1 MKLNYGMCK
10 ALRVVGCHEAPLNA
24 TVTASRWKTFV
35 VLMNWSR
42 QKKHQGCAVIKKR
55 SFLMDQSSIS
65 LHRWFTIA
73 VRSQN
78 LIFQQNNLKP
88 GVFAERHQISEIS
101 NLPNKQH
108 EWKVQVFTAA
118 LQEMRVNVYF
128 YIFYLLSFIK
138 FISSVVV
145 FTSMTAPLI
154 FSLYEKSILSG

>member
-1 MKLNYGMCK
+1 
-10 ALRVVGCHEAPLNA
+10 
-24 TVTASRWKTFV
+24 
-35 VLMNWSR
+35 
-42 QKKHQGCAVIKKR
+42 
-55 SFLMDQSSIS
+55 MDQSSIS

-78 LIFQQNNLKP
+78 CIFQQNNLKP

-108 EWKVQVFTAA
+108 ERKVQVFTAA

-138 FISSVVV
+138 FMLNLSH
-145 FTSMTAPLI
+145 PL
-154 FSLYEKSILSG
+154 